1 MSQSAGAYDAART
14 HLSCG
19 KYPRSLVRRSKVK
32 FALATFALAVAS
44 ASVTTPAAALRADP
58 ARLSIDVKL
67 LSSDAFEGREPGTRA
82 EQRSVLFIID
92 RMKEAGLQPGGAL
105 VGGHRGWTQNVPLAK
120 FAFAGPI
127 SLSLTVGGRQV
138 PLAQGQQ
145 VAIRAPQTNVDQLA
159 LQGAPLVFV
168 GYGVQAPERKWD
180 DFKGVD
186 LHGKIAVVLVNDPD
200 FETGQGD
207 FGGKAMTYYGRWTY
221 KYEEAARL
229 GALGVLIVHEAAA
242 ASYGWAT
249 VVNSNTDAVYDIV
262 RSDPAQ
268 AHVPLEGWIQH
279 DTAVALFK
287 QAGLDLDALKKLA
300 QTREFKPVPL
310 AGVTLTASAPVHHE
324 VVVSKNVVGRLPGTT
339 KPDETLIYSAHWDH
353 FGVRPLGPGVS
364 GDRILNGAVDNGTGV
379 AALLE
384 LGRLFGAAPRTAR
397 SIVFLATTAE
407 ERGLLGSEYYA
418 ANPIYPLE
426 TTVADINMDILGTYG
441 PTRDVSTFGDTQN
454 GLLADLIEAAQ
465 AQGRTYTADPSP
477 EAGHFFRSDHFS
489 LSKLG
494 VPAMSFSPGDDLVNG
509 GVVAGRAHREDYYA
523 HRYHQPGDEWT
534 PAMDFRGE
542 ALDVTLLYS
551 LGRKLATSGWPQW
564 NGGSEFKEIRDK
576 SASQR
581 H

>member
-1 MSQSAGAYDAART
+1 LTTFVLAA
-14 HLSCG
+14 L
-19 KYPRSLVRRSKVK
+19 
-32 FALATFALAVAS
+32 AS
-44 ASVTTPAAALRADP
+44 ASAVVYAAPLRSNP

-82 EQRSVLFIID
+82 EKRTVIFLID
-92 RMKEAGLQPGGAL
+92 RMKEAGLQPGGAM
-105 VGGHRGWTQNVPLAK
+105 VGGHRGWTQDVPLAK
-120 FAFAGPI
+120 FAFVGPVNV
-127 SLSLTVGGRQV
+127 SMTVGGREL

-145 VAIRAPQTNVDQLA
+145 VAIRAPQTNAEQLA
-159 LQGAPLVFV
+159 FANAPLVFV
-168 GYGVQAPERKWD
+168 GYGVQAPERNWD

-200 FETGQGD
+200 FETGKGD

-229 GALGVLIVHEAAA
+229 GALGVLIVHEAAG

-262 RSDPAQ
+262 RSDA
-268 AHVPLEGWIQH
+268 AKVHVPLEGWIQR
-279 DTAVALFK
+279 DTAAALFK
-287 QAGLDLDALKKLA
+287 QVGLDLDAAKKLA
-300 QTREFKPVPL
+300 QTREFKPVVLP
-310 AGVTLTASAPVHHE
+310 GVTLSASARVRHE
-324 VVVSKNVVGRLPGTT
+324 VLVSQNVLGRLPGTT

-353 FGVRPLGPGVS
+353 FGLRPAGPGVG

-384 LGRLFGAAPRTAR
+384 LGRLFGSVPRTAR
-397 SIVFLATTAE
+397 SIVFLATTGE

-418 ANPIYPLE
+418 ANPLYPLE
-426 TTVADINMDILGTYG
+426 TTVADINMDILGVYG

-454 GLLADLIEAAQ
+454 GLLADLTEAAQ
-465 AQGRTYTADPSP
+465 AQGRTYLPDPSP

-489 LSKLG
+489 LSKRG

-509 GVVAGRAHREDYYA
+509 GVSAGRAHREDYYA

-534 PAMDFRGE
+534 PEMDFRGE
-542 ALDVTLLYS
+542 ALDVTLLYN

-564 NGGSEFKEIRDK
+564 NADSEFKEIRDK
-576 SASQR
+576 SAAQR

>member
-1 MSQSAGAYDAART
+1 LNRFVLRATVKRALAG
-14 HLSCG
+14 
-19 KYPRSLVRRSKVK
+19 
-32 FALATFALAVAS
+32 FALAMLASALALAP
-44 ASVTTPAAALRADP
+44 AGTHAAALRSDP

-82 EQRSVLFIID
+82 EKRTVLFIID

-105 VGGHRGWTQNVPLAK
+105 VGGRRGWTQDVPLAK
-120 FAFAGPI
+120 FVFTGPTN
-127 SLSLTVGGRQV
+127 LFLTLGGRVQ
-138 PLAQGQQ
+138 PLVQGQH
-145 VAIRAPQTNVDQLA
+145 VAIRAPQTNTERLA
-159 LQGAPLVFV
+159 IVNAPLVFV
-168 GYGVQAPERKWD
+168 GYGVQAPERNWD
-180 DFKGVD
+180 DYQGVD

-221 KYEEAARL
+221 KYEEGARR
-229 GALGVLIVHEAAA
+229 GALGILIVHETAA

-249 VVNSNTDAVYDIV
+249 VVNSNTGAVYDIV
-262 RSDPAQ
+262 RADPAQ
-268 AHVPLEGWIQH
+268 AHVPMEGWIQR

-287 QAGLDLDALKKLA
+287 HAGLDFEALKKLA
-300 QTREFKPVPL
+300 QTREFKPVTLP
-310 AGVTLTASAPVHHE
+310 GVALSAAAHVSHETL
-324 VVVSKNVVGRLPGTT
+324 VSKNVLGRLPGTT

-353 FGVRPLGPGVS
+353 FGVLPPGS
-364 GDRILNGAVDNGTGV
+364 AGSDRILNGAVDNGTGV

-384 LGRLFGAAPRTAR
+384 LGRLFGAAPRIAR

-407 ERGLLGSEYYA
+407 ERGLLGAEYYA
-418 ANPIYPLE
+418 ANPLYPLE
-426 TTVADINMDILGTYG
+426 TTVADINMDVLGTYG
-441 PTRDVSTFGDTQN
+441 PTKDVSTFGDTQN
-454 GLLADLIEAAQ
+454 GLLADLMELAQ
-465 AQGRTYTADPSP
+465 VQGRTYTPDTSP
-477 EAGHFFRSDHFS
+477 EAGHFFRSDHFA

-509 GVVAGRAHREDYYA
+509 GVAAGRAHREDYYA

-542 ALDVTLLYS
+542 ALDVTLLYN

-564 NGGSEFKEIRDK
+564 NAGSEFKEIRDK
-576 SASQR
+576 SVGQR

>member
-1 MSQSAGAYDAART
+1 MNNAA
-14 HLSCG
+14 L
-19 KYPRSLVRRSKVK
+19 RSKVMW
-32 FALATFALAVAS
+32 AAAGLAWASLAFH
-44 ASVTTPAAALRADP
+44 SVSTRAALRSDP

-82 EQRSVLFIID
+82 EKRTVLFIID

-105 VGGHRGWTQNVPLAK
+105 VGARRGWTQDVPLAK
-120 FAFAGPI
+120 FVFTGPT
-127 SLSLTVGGRQV
+127 SLSLTIGGRLQ

-145 VAIRAPQTNVDQLA
+145 VAIRAPQTNAEQLA
-159 LQGAPLVFV
+159 ISNAPLVFV
-168 GYGVQAPERKWD
+168 GYGVHAPERNWD
-180 DFKGVD
+180 DFQGVD

-200 FETGQGD
+200 FETGKGD

-221 KYEEAARL
+221 KYEEAARR

-249 VVNSNTDAVYDIV
+249 VVNSNTGAVYDIV
-262 RSDPAQ
+262 RADPAQ
-268 AHVPLEGWIQH
+268 AHVPMEGWIQR
-279 DTAVALFK
+279 DATVALFK
-287 QAGLDLDALKKLA
+287 QVGLDFEALKKLA
-300 QTREFKPVPL
+300 QTREFKPVTLP
-310 AGVTLTASAPVHHE
+310 GVTLTAMARVSREA
-324 VVVSKNVVGRLPGTT
+324 VVSKNVLGRLPGTT

-353 FGVRPLGPGVS
+353 FGVRPPDAG

-384 LGRLFGAAPRTAR
+384 LGRLFGSAPRTAR
-397 SIVFLATTAE
+397 SIVFMATTAE

-418 ANPIYPLE
+418 ANPVYPLE
-426 TTVADINMDILGTYG
+426 TTVADINMDVLGVYG

-454 GLLADLIEAAQ
+454 GLLAALMEAAQ
-465 AQGRTYTADPSP
+465 AQGRTYTPDPSP

-489 LSKLG
+489 FSKCG

-509 GVVAGRAHREDYYA
+509 GVSAGRAHREDYYA

-534 PAMDFRGE
+534 PSMDFRGE
-542 ALDVTLLYS
+542 ALDVTLLYN
-551 LGRKLATSGWPQW
+551 LGRRLATSGWPQW
-564 NGGSEFKEIRDK
+564 NPGSEFKESRDA
-576 SASQR
+576 SAGRR

>member
-1 MSQSAGAYDAART
+1 MNKPALRTALQSALT
-14 HLSCG
+14 
-19 KYPRSLVRRSKVK
+19 PI
-32 FALATFALAVAS
+32 ALAALMS
-44 ASVTTPAAALRADP
+44 ASGATHAAALRADP

-92 RMKEAGLQPGGAL
+92 RMKEAGLQPGGAM
-105 VGGHRGWTQNVPLAK
+105 VGGHRGWTQDVPLAK
-120 FAFAGPI
+120 FAFTGPI

-138 PLAQGQQ
+138 SLAQGQQ

-159 LQGAPLVFV
+159 LQSAPLVFV

-279 DTAVALFK
+279 DTAAALFK
-287 QAGLDLDALKKLA
+287 QVGLDLEALKKLA

-310 AGVTLTASAPVHHE
+310 PGVTLTATAGVRHE
-324 VVVSKNVVGRLPGTT
+324 VVVSKNVLGRLPGTT

-384 LGRLFGAAPRTAR
+384 LGRLFGSAPRTAR

-418 ANPIYPLE
+418 ANPVYPLE

-454 GLLADLIEAAQ
+454 GLLADLMEAAQ
-465 AQGRTYTADPSP
+465 AQGRTYTPDPSP

-489 LSKLG
+489 LSKRG

-509 GVVAGRAHREDYYA
+509 GVAAGRAHREDYFA

-542 ALDVTLLYS
+542 ALDVTLLYN

-564 NGGSEFKEIRDK
+564 NAGSEFKEIRDK
-576 SASQR
+576 SAAQR

>member
-1 MSQSAGAYDAART
+1 MNGPVLRSTVKSALT
-14 HLSCG
+14 
-19 KYPRSLVRRSKVK
+19 
-32 FALATFALAVAS
+32 TFVL
-44 ASVTTPAAALRADP
+44 AALTSVAAFAAPLRSNP

-82 EQRSVLFIID
+82 EKRTVIFLID
-92 RMKEAGLQPGGAL
+92 RMKEAGLQPGGAM
-105 VGGHRGWTQNVPLAK
+105 VGGHRGWTQDVPLAK
-120 FAFAGPI
+120 FAFMGPVNV
-127 SLSLTVGGRQV
+127 SMTVGGRQL

-145 VAIRAPQTNVDQLA
+145 VAIRAPQTNADQLA
-159 LQGAPLVFV
+159 FENAPLLFV
-168 GYGVQAPERKWD
+168 GYGVQAPERNWD

-200 FETGQGD
+200 FETGKGD

-262 RSDPAQ
+262 RSDAAK
-268 AHVPLEGWIQH
+268 AHVPLEGWVQR
-279 DTAVALFK
+279 DTAAALFK
-287 QAGLDLDALKKLA
+287 QVGLDLDALKKLA
-300 QTREFKPVPL
+300 QTREFKPVVLPG
-310 AGVTLTASAPVHHE
+310 ATLSASARVRHE
-324 VVVSKNVVGRLPGTT
+324 VVMSQNVLGRLPGTT

-353 FGVRPLGPGVS
+353 FGVRPAGPGVS

-384 LGRLFGAAPRTAR
+384 LGRLFGSVPRTAR
-397 SIVFLATTAE
+397 SIVFLATTGE

-426 TTVADINMDILGTYG
+426 TTVADINMDILGVYG

-454 GLLADLIEAAQ
+454 GLLAALTEAAQ
-465 AQGRTYTADPSP
+465 AQGRTYTPDPSP

-489 LSKLG
+489 LSKRG

-509 GVVAGRAHREDYYA
+509 GVSAGRAHREDYYA

-534 PAMDFRGE
+534 PEMDFRGE
-542 ALDVTLLYS
+542 ALDVTLLYN

-564 NGGSEFKEIRDK
+564 DAGSEFKEIRDK
-576 SASQR
+576 SAGQR